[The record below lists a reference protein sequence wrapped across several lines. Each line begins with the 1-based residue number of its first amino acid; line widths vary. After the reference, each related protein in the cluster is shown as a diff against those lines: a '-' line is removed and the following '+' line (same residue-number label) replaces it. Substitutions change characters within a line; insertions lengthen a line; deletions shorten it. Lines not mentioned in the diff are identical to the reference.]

1 MLARLLS
8 RLLFRAEEARLQ
20 KEKKSIG
27 HLGSGS
33 TIRTGLKIVGG
44 EHISIGEDFY
54 AGPDCRIEAWDAYEG
69 EKYNPVIRIG
79 NRVSIQ
85 SGCHIG
91 AIRSVE
97 IGDDTLLGA
106 HVMIIDHDHGST
118 ELSELEISPAKRKLF
133 SKGGV
138 TIGEKCWLG
147 ENSVVLSGVTIGKCC
162 VIGANAVV
170 TQDVPDYSVA
180 AGNPAKIIKHYI
192 HTENHDVPE

>member
-1 MLARLLS
+1 MLDRLLS
-8 RLLFRAEEARLQ
+8 RLLFRAEEARAR
-20 KEKKSIG
+20 KEKNKIG
-27 HLGSGS
+27 RLGADS
-33 TIRTGLKIVGG
+33 TIRTGLKITGG
-44 EHISIGEDFY
+44 EYISIGNDFY
-54 AGPDCRIEAWDAYEG
+54 AGPNCRIEAWDAYEG

-79 NRVSIQ
+79 NRVNIQ

-118 ELSELEISPAKRKLF
+118 EASELEIPPAKRRLF

-138 TIGEKCWLG
+138 TVGEKCWLG
-147 ENSVVLSGVTIGKCC
+147 ENCVILSGVTIGKCC

-170 TQDVPDYSVA
+170 TQDVPDHSVA
-180 AGNPAKIIKHYI
+180 AGNPARVIKH
-192 HTENHDVPE
+192 HVCE